1 MCRAYPDA
9 AMLTP
14 GCAAVLS
21 ASALA
26 WLQPPCMQPLVALLA
41 AAHGCDGTAH
51 AQAAPLDCAQRTAAA
66 AAAAFAAGLQLLT
79 AAAGLPGVVRHPAVR
94 QDCKVHASLGFET
107 EKYNGFTFCL
117 FTD

>member
-1 MCRAYPDA
+1 MRRACPDA

-26 WLQPPCMQPLVALLA
+26 WLQPSCMQPLVALLA
-41 AAHGCDGTAH
+41 AARGRDGSAH
-51 AQAAPLDCAQRTAAA
+51 AQAAALNCAQRTAAA

-94 QDCKVHASLGFET
+94 PHKSPHMPPWAQKLQNTLEARYAFR
-107 EKYNGFTFCL
+107 
-117 FTD
+117 